1 VFAEDWA
8 FATDEELRGAP
19 WFCPPQ
25 DAGTAVARV
34 IEGGPDERLGRLR
47 WAYAGGL
54 SEARRSVRICTP
66 YFLPE
71 ASLIS
76 ELNGAALRGVEVD
89 IVLPE
94 VSDLP
99 HVHWAVMHQLWQ
111 VVERG
116 CRVWLRPPP
125 FDHSKL
131 MVVDSEWT
139 LFGSGNWDAR
149 SLRLNF
155 ELNVECYS
163 RDLGRRMDE
172 LVRARRAE
180 SRLVTLEWLNARSLP
195 VKLRDGVARIFA
207 PLL

>member
-1 VFAEDWA
+1 
-8 FATDEELRGAP
+8 
-19 WFCPPQ
+19 
-25 DAGTAVARV
+25 
-34 IEGGPDERLGRLR
+34 
-47 WAYAGGL
+47 
-54 SEARRSVRICTP
+54 
-66 YFLPE
+66 
-71 ASLIS
+71 
-76 ELNGAALRGVEVD
+76 
-89 IVLPE
+89 
-94 VSDLP
+94 
-99 HVHWAVMHQLWQ
+99 MHQLWQ

-172 LVRARRAE
+172 LVRMRRAE
-180 SRLVTLEWLNARSLP
+180 SHPVTLEWLNRRPLAK
-195 VKLRDGVARIFA
+195 KLRDGAARLFA